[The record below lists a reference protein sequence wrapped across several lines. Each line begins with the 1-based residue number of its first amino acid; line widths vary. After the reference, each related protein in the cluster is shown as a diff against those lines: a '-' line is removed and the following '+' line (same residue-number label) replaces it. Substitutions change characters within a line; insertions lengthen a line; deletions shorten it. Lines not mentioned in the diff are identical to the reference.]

1 MKLNISFPLKKTCT
15 IKGIVAEPNKS
26 LYQYLRIKKKN
37 NTSDEEASNLAPK
50 KTFRSSLRLKQRQ
63 NITTHSMSIQK
74 TEQSDRK
81 HAAKKNCS
89 LFSIKDKSDYK
100 EHSEKKTW
108 FHFLGIKKKNI

>member
-1 MKLNISFPLKKTCT
+1 
-15 IKGIVAEPNKS
+15 

-81 HAAKKNCS
+81 HAAKKTVLYFQLKINQITK
-89 LFSIKDKSDYK
+89 SI
-100 EHSEKKTW
+100 
-108 FHFLGIKKKNI
+108 LKKKHGFTF

>member
-1 MKLNISFPLKKTCT
+1 MKLNISLPLKKTCT
-15 IKGIVAEPNKS
+15 IKGIFAEPNKS

-37 NTSDEEASNLAPK
+37 NTSNEEASNLAPK
-50 KTFRSSLRLKQRQ
+50 KTFRSSFRLKQRQ

-74 TEQSDRK
+74 TEQSDRN

-100 EHSEKKTW
+100 EHAEKKTMVSL
-108 FHFLGIKKKNI
+108 FRN